1 MNVENASPQDG
12 VVKKRMPTGMKLA
25 IGCIVVFFAAIA
37 LLTVVLGVGGFWLKG
52 EADKLVGGLED
63 RVEAQ
68 AEATEILDRL
78 ATEYPF
84 TPPSDGRIDPQS
96 AERFFEATDLAWV
109 ELRPLMSDMA
119 ELSDRDD
126 EQTGLREA
134 ILTIRA
140 SSEFVGSRVHL
151 ARALDRAGLSLTEY
165 MWTGSA
171 LRNSWRDAGELAGAL
186 PPGNSVAN
194 ANIELA
200 RRYGDR
206 LSETDPAGEMANPSK
221 VLDLAI
227 TWSRG
232 LQTGQ

>member
-1 MNVENASPQDG
+1 MTQDSDVRPEG
-12 VVKKRMPTGMKLA
+12 PAKRPMPTGMKLA

-37 LLTVVLGVGGFWLKG
+37 LLTVVLGAGGFWLKG
-52 EADKLVGGLED
+52 KADKLVGGLED

-68 AEATEILDRL
+68 AEATTILDRL
-78 ATEYPF
+78 AMEFPF
-84 TPPSDGRIDPQS
+84 TPPSDGRIAPQS

-109 ELRPLMSDMA
+109 DLRPLMSDMA
-119 ELSDRDD
+119 KLSDRAD
-126 EQTGLREA
+126 EQAGLREA

-151 ARALDRAGLSLTEY
+151 ARALDRAGLSLNEY
-165 MWTGSA
+165 IWTGSA
-171 LRNSWRDAGELAGAL
+171 LRRAWNDSSTLAGSL

-200 RRYGDR
+200 RNYGDR
-206 LSETDPAGEMANPSK
+206 LSETDPAGETANPFK

-232 LQTGQ
+232 LQIGR

>member
-1 MNVENASPQDG
+1 MNVENASPQGG

-37 LLTVVLGVGGFWLKG
+37 LLTVVLGVGGFWLRGK
-52 EADKLVGGLED
+52 ADKLVGGLED

-68 AEATEILDRL
+68 AEATTILDRL
-78 ATEYPF
+78 AMERPF
-84 TPPSDGRIDPQS
+84 TAPGDGRIDPQS

-119 ELSDRDD
+119 TLYDRDD

-151 ARALDRAGLSLTEY
+151 ARALDSTGLSLSEY
-165 MWTGSA
+165 IWTGSA
-171 LRNSWRDAGELAGAL
+171 LRRAWNDSSTLAGAL
-186 PPGNSVAN
+186 PRGNSVAN

-200 RRYGDR
+200 RRYGNR
-206 LSETDPAGEMANPSK
+206 LSETDPAGETANPFK
-221 VLDLAI
+221 VLDLAM

-232 LQTGQ
+232 LPMSQ

>member
-1 MNVENASPQDG
+1 MNVENASPQEG
-12 VVKKRMPTGMKLA
+12 AVKKRMPTGMKLA

-52 EADKLVGGLED
+52 KADKLVGGLED

-84 TPPSDGRIDPQS
+84 TPPNDGRIDPQS

-151 ARALDRAGLSLTEY
+151 ARALDRAGLSLNEY
-165 MWTGSA
+165 MWTGSE

-186 PPGNSVAN
+186 PRGNSVAME
-194 ANIELA
+194 NIELA
-200 RRYGDR
+200 RLYADR
-206 LSETDPAGEMANPSK
+206 LSETDPAGETASPFK

-232 LQTGQ
+232 LQMGQ